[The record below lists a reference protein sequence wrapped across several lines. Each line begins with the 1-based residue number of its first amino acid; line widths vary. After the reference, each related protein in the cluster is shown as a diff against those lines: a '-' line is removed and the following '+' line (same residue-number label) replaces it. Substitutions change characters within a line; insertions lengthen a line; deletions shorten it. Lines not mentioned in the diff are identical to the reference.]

1 MDLYM
6 DWKIFASTFTMIF
19 LAEMGDK
26 TQFAAL
32 AASAGTKSTYSVM
45 IAVVLALSLAGILGV
60 FAGKFL
66 GSALNPKYMKWIS
79 GSMFIGIGT
88 WILIS
93 KQVYE

>member
-1 MDLYM
+1 M
-6 DWKIFASTFTMIF
+6 DWKVFASTFGMIF

-32 AASAGTKSTYSVM
+32 AASAGTRSTFSVM
-45 IAVVLALSLAGILGV
+45 LAVVCGLSLAGILGV
-60 FAGKFL
+60 IAGKFL
-66 GSALNPKYMKWIS
+66 GSVLDPRYMKWIS

-93 KQVYE
+93 K